1 MYVGP
6 TEERGYVAGTIR
18 KGCCRDSMPKY
29 LLNLLLYLRLSPPFL
44 LLSQFLFLRLPPT
57 LFFYHTS
64 LCPPISLSLS
74 LSLALSLSLSLTLS
88 LSSFIAVPPPL
99 TFIRLYKVHV
109 WPCDSLL
116 GPYVLLVL
124 KYFI

>member
-6 TEERGYVAGTIR
+6 TEERGYVAGIIR

-64 LCPPISLSLS
+64 LCPPISLSLALS
-74 LSLALSLSLSLTLS
+74 RSFSLALSHSLALCFY
-88 LSSFIAVPPPL
+88 SSPSSADFYP
-99 TFIRLYKVHV
+99 
-109 WPCDSLL
+109 S
-116 GPYVLLVL
+116 
-124 KYFI
+124 